1 MRITQQMG
9 VFRQPPSHKK
19 GGLMSDR
26 YCMDPSV
33 FDPEKISPETAR
45 FNRGVENT
53 LRGLLPTYTLPP
65 QKLRDDREA
74 GKGLWPVNRRD

>member
-1 MRITQQMG
+1 MG

-53 LRGLLPTYTLPP
+53 LRGLPPTYTLPP

>member
-1 MRITQQMG
+1 
-9 VFRQPPSHKK
+9 
-19 GGLMSDR
+19 
-26 YCMDPSV
+26 
-33 FDPEKISPETAR
+33 
-45 FNRGVENT
+45 VENT